1 MKVGDFGLAEDVYTT
16 GYFRQGKDAA
26 VKLPF
31 KWMAPESLR
40 DGLFSEKSDVVS
52 LATFHMLR
60 IMISILTAVVI
71 WHYLLGGVQWWEDPL
86 LRC

>member
-16 GYFRQGKDAA
+16 GYFRQGKDDAI
-26 VKLPF
+26 KLPF

-52 LATFHMLR
+52 LAHF
-60 IMISILTAVVI
+60 I
-71 WHYLLGGVQWWEDPL
+71 
-86 LRC
+86 C